1 MKDLIKM
8 KLELN
13 FNESIYRK
21 QMELLYNSGF
31 GKNVEYYKNSHYL
44 GFILLII
51 GIWSINNGRNF
62 GYALIVFALGVLIP
76 YFILYFK
83 NRKNL
88 KNLVFEQDNIVSI
101 YTQNPK
107 IILEFTE
114 TEFTYKDYNN
124 ERIFNWADFLAYDV
138 IQDNIFLITKKHESY
153 IIGKEEAGE
162 ENYENILLLIE
173 SKLKK

>member
-1 MKDLIKM
+1 M

-44 GFILLII
+44 GFVLLII
-51 GIWSINNGRNF
+51 GICSIINGQNF

-76 YFILYFK
+76 YFIFYFK
-83 NRKNL
+83 NRKVL

-107 IILEFTE
+107 VILEFTE
-114 TEFTYKDYNN
+114 TDFKYKDYNN
-124 ERIFNWADFLAYDV
+124 ERDFNWADFLTYN
-138 IQDNIFLITKKHESY
+138 IIEDNIFLFTKNYEPY

>member
-1 MKDLIKM
+1 M

-13 FNESIYRK
+13 FSESVYRK

-31 GKNVEYYKNSHYL
+31 GKNLKYYKNSHYL

-51 GIWSINNGRNF
+51 GIWSINNGQNF

-83 NRKNL
+83 NMKVL
-88 KNLVFEQDNIVSI
+88 KNLVLEQDNIVSI

-107 IILEFTE
+107 VFLELTE
-114 TEFTYKDYNN
+114 TEFKYTDYNN
-124 ERIFNWADFLAYDV
+124 ERVFNWEDFLTYS
-138 IQDNIFLITKKHESY
+138 IIEENIFLFTKNYEPY
-153 IIGKEEAGE
+153 IIGKDEAGK

-173 SKLKK
+173 SKLTK

>member
-1 MKDLIKM
+1 M

-44 GFILLII
+44 GFVLLII
-51 GIWSINNGRNF
+51 GICSIINGQNF

-76 YFILYFK
+76 YFIFYFK
-83 NRKNL
+83 NRKVL

-107 IILEFTE
+107 VILEFTE
-114 TEFTYKDYNN
+114 TEFKYKDYNN
-124 ERIFNWADFLAYDV
+124 ERDFNWADFLTYN
-138 IQDNIFLITKKHESY
+138 IIEDNIFLFTKNYEPY
-153 IIGKEEAGE
+153 IIEKEEAGE

>member
-1 MKDLIKM
+1 M

-44 GFILLII
+44 GFVLLII
-51 GIWSINNGRNF
+51 GICSIINGQNF

-76 YFILYFK
+76 YFIFYFK
-83 NRKNL
+83 NRKVL

-107 IILEFTE
+107 VILEFTE
-114 TEFTYKDYNN
+114 TEFKYKDYNN
-124 ERIFNWADFLAYDV
+124 ERDFNWTDFLTYN
-138 IQDNIFLITKKHESY
+138 IIEDNIFLFTKNYEPY